1 MHPLHDIYPDIYFVT
16 QDISSVYLLDGLKC
30 MQFPWKEEARC
41 ELLIDHP
48 LSDSFNTDF
57 QTYGCL

>member
-1 MHPLHDIYPDIYFVT
+1 MIFTHPDIYFVT

-30 MQFPWKEEARC
+30 MQFSEKEEARC